1 MKEAQISRRPQ
12 CAKRSTA
19 AKKKKVG
26 KEGAGRFVF
35 GFVSVLIFVI
45 LFVFVFGRFAF
56 HKETTS
62 RSGQRTSNS
71 SKRIEDMNFA
81 IENTMLLNGGEDKQ
95 ILEV

>member
-1 MKEAQISRRPQ
+1 M
-12 CAKRSTA
+12 
-19 AKKKKVG
+19 
-26 KEGAGRFVF
+26 EGLPFTYLAR
-35 GFVSVLIFVI
+35 ICIPVI
-45 LFVFVFGRFAF
+45 LFLFILTYISIFVFVIIFVFGRFAF

-81 IENTMLLNGGEDKQ
+81 IENTMLLNGGEDTQ